1 MLPLPHPVFLSSLA
15 ADRPPAERVRQEEC
29 VCARAAAESGVCV
42 VPSGG
47 EREEEGG
54 GVEQT
59 AHAHCEGAAERAAGN
74 THTHSSL
81 GCFSASCTSVTSP
94 CSDRGTVS

>member
-15 ADRPPAERVRQEEC
+15 ADRPLAERVRQEEC

-74 THTHSSL
+74 TYTHTHPW
-81 GCFSASCTSVTSP
+81 GVSAPRVRQSRRPAATEAL
-94 CSDRGTVS
+94 

>member
-1 MLPLPHPVFLSSLA
+1 M
-15 ADRPPAERVRQEEC
+15 
-29 VCARAAAESGVCV
+29 CV

-59 AHAHCEGAAERAAGN
+59 AHTHCEGAAERAAGN
-74 THTHSSL
+74 THIHTHTLIPGVFQRLVNVSHVALQRQRHCELNQQAGSRKI
-81 GCFSASCTSVTSP
+81 SVISP
-94 CSDRGTVS
+94 FGQIL